1 MNLYEKEKTKNYKDN
16 KKNKKHKKINDN
28 VNNNDSNSGEFIK
41 EKQHKD
47 ELNAAFIKS
56 IKLNKWFYFSLFVC
70 FSIFKFQDFILSSKS
85 SSYTGFV
92 FSFLFILI
100 LGHLVHR
107 LSHNINFTQVYD
119 NHKKNNMNPYIDSI
133 LSNVCTFLDFHRTT
147 HHNSDINKITINI
160 FYEFI
165 NNFLTQGGILII
177 FIWFCNRYIDMRVV
191 LLWALM
197 YATAHNINYM
207 IIKPTVHRDHHLH
220 DDTNYGLD
228 IADIIFDTKFNIH
241 DIEDHNHISI
251 NLIVITLIII
261 LFDTASLF
269 FTKVKQHF
277 LV

>member
-41 EKQHKD
+41 GKQHKD
-47 ELNAAFIKS
+47 ALNAAFIKS

-70 FSIFKFQDFILSSKS
+70 FSIFKFQDFILLSKS
-85 SSYTGFV
+85 STYTGFV

-147 HHNSDINKITINI
+147 HHNSDINKKTINI

-228 IADIIFDTKFNIH
+228 IADIIFDTKFDIH
-241 DIEDHNHISI
+241 DVEDHNHISI

-269 FTKVKQHF
+269 FTKVKHF